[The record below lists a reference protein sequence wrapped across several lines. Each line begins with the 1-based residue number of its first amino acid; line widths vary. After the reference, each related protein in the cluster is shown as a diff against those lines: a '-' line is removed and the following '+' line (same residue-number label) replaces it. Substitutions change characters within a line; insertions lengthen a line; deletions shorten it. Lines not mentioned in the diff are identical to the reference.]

1 MGPAKTHTAVPDTV
15 QNGRPIG
22 RRAHFPRRVGE
33 GENPEESSAV
43 SFSELQLHAVT
54 MSEVFVLMR
63 TTSESATTVPLPPL
77 CTGTPVLLR
86 TRRESA
92 LPADGPGTVR

>member
-1 MGPAKTHTAVPDTV
+1 M
-15 QNGRPIG
+15 
-22 RRAHFPRRVGE
+22 
-33 GENPEESSAV
+33 
-43 SFSELQLHAVT
+43 
-54 MSEVFVLMR
+54 FVLMR